1 MINELPEISILI
13 KSETLNSINMLFIE
27 HSLTKTIDFSIIS
40 FSFFKILQ
48 IIIKQNEDFDKRLL
62 LLDEVFYKTIS
73 FNYFY

>member
-27 HSLTKTIDFSIIS
+27 HYLAKSIDFSIIS
-40 FSFFKILQ
+40 FTFFKILQ

>member
-27 HSLTKTIDFSIIS
+27 HYLTKTIDFSIIS
-40 FSFFKILQ
+40 FTFFKILQ